1 MPGKPGWRGDP
12 SGGTSDAF
20 PLVIDPKL
28 PLLPLHDLPW
38 ERFEELVLDIVR
50 EEEDPVVIQPYGL
63 RGQKQHGI
71 DIVAKQASGDWHV
84 YQTRRVKDFRVAD
97 WRNIADAFVA
107 GPRPFEARRLV
118 VATSCDRVPTQ
129 LQEAI
134 FDYGRAHPTIE
145 FDQIWDAGELNR
157 KLRRL
162 PRIVVRYFGE
172 SAARRFCDE
181 DFLLTATVPPGLPIR
196 EALNPFDYDVHE
208 AIRPLKAALRAP
220 GLPTYVPRGHDGDLE
235 KVTGRALAGTSG
247 LAVLLGD
254 SYTGKTRS
262 AWEQVQGLPDGWR
275 MWHPASPDELLEKL
289 PAVAPRTVLW
299 LNELHLYLCTDDVQR
314 DETAAARL
322 FGLVHDPG
330 RGPILILGTV
340 WHEYRLQMAPAAS
353 DNDLR
358 PQVRALISRN
368 FIPVPETFTHA
379 ELRALSIAA
388 ENDPALAEARSN
400 SEQGQITQYLAGG
413 PAASRALSNGSPCS
427 ESRAACRDGRAQAR
441 LGTLSAPGIPQR
453 CGPRLPN

>member
-162 PRIVVRYFGE
+162 RGSLSATSESQRRGGSVTRTFCSQPPFLRDCLFAKPSTRSITTCTRLSGRSRPRFALRG
-172 SAARRFCDE
+172 SR
-181 DFLLTATVPPGLPIR
+181 LMSR
-196 EALNPFDYDVHE
+196 EA
-208 AIRPLKAALRAP
+208 
-220 GLPTYVPRGHDGDLE
+220 T
-235 KVTGRALAGTSG
+235 
-247 LAVLLGD
+247 
-254 SYTGKTRS
+254 
-262 AWEQVQGLPDGWR
+262 
-275 MWHPASPDELLEKL
+275 M
-289 PAVAPRTVLW
+289 
-299 LNELHLYLCTDDVQR
+299 
-314 DETAAARL
+314 ET
-322 FGLVHDPG
+322 
-330 RGPILILGTV
+330 
-340 WHEYRLQMAPAAS
+340 
-353 DNDLR
+353 
-358 PQVRALISRN
+358 
-368 FIPVPETFTHA
+368 
-379 ELRALSIAA
+379 
-388 ENDPALAEARSN
+388 
-400 SEQGQITQYLAGG
+400 
-413 PAASRALSNGSPCS
+413 
-427 ESRAACRDGRAQAR
+427 
-441 LGTLSAPGIPQR
+441 
-453 CGPRLPN
+453 